1 MLIASSY
8 FSSSCNDERAVGAV
22 LKFLKNTEMG
32 SREGA
37 REREREL
44 EWQKKR
50 RDKTLE
56 GKPKS
61 CKCGEKTQ
69 AMYIYIKNR
78 GRSVITHRVPY
89 RHQT

>member
-44 EWQKKR
+44 EWQKGNDR
-50 RDKTLE
+50 ERDDQFTD
-56 GKPKS
+56 
-61 CKCGEKTQ
+61 
-69 AMYIYIKNR
+69 
-78 GRSVITHRVPY
+78 
-89 RHQT
+89 

>member
-1 MLIASSY
+1 MLISSSY

-56 GKPKS
+56 GKPQKLQVRRENAGHVYLYKEQGQV
-61 CKCGEKTQ
+61 CD
-69 AMYIYIKNR
+69 N
-78 GRSVITHRVPY
+78 P
-89 RHQT
+89 